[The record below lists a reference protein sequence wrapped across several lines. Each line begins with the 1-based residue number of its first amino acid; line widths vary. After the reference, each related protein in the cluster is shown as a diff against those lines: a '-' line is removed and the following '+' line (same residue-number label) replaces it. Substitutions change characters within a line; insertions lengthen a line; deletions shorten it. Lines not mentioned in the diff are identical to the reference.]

1 MGTRSFVE
9 IESKFSVTESAAV
22 PDLTRIH
29 SVDTI
34 LEKQSHSLSAV
45 YYDTEDLRLTRA
57 RITLRRREGGTDAG
71 WHIKLPGERGRIEIR
86 AELGEPV
93 DGEIRVPEEIRA
105 HVRALIR
112 RKELVP
118 IAQVDNER
126 TEYLLGD
133 AAGSPLAEF
142 CDDHV
147 TAWSFLPGGKQS
159 SWREWEVEL
168 AQPDGDEKE
177 QLTIMRTATALLIG
191 AGARA
196 SKSPSKLMSALG
208 ESIANAPTPP
218 SEPEIDEDSPA
229 AGVLAALEANRD
241 KLVDYDPRVRR
252 DEWDSVHQMRVATRE
267 LRSHLQTFEGILR
280 GETVTHIESE
290 LKLLAGVLG
299 QARDAE
305 VVEERFRSLLEE
317 EDSDALDDVTRQHI
331 GHDMAEEYRR
341 AHRRVVKT
349 LDSDRYLDLLDA
361 LDELILHPPLGA
373 PAEETAEHNA
383 EPATESVPES
393 AAEAGESAG
402 SESDPQKEDNDTS
415 AAAPLSAEDTLLEHV
430 EQAYKKLRKRHKAV
444 IATRNDRSIPLTER
458 EEHLHDMRKAA
469 KRLRYSAEAVGAATG
484 LKTKKLAKACKEMQS
499 LLGDFQDA
507 VTSREIIQRAA
518 AKAQR
523 RGESTFGYGML
534 YQRERMHGLE
544 ALRDYDR
551 VAEDIRKAHS
561 KLRRKK

>member
-9 IESKFSVTESAAV
+9 VESKFSITESAAV

-29 SVDTI
+29 SVEKI
-34 LEKQSHSLSAV
+34 LEEQSHSLSAV

-57 RITLRRREGGTDAG
+57 HITLRRREGGKDSG
-71 WHIKLPGERGRIEIR
+71 WHIKLPGSRGRIEIH
-86 AELGEPV
+86 AEIGEPV
-93 DGEIRVPEEIRA
+93 DGEIRVPDEIRA

-112 RKELVP
+112 RSELIP

-126 TEYLLGD
+126 TEYVLGTED
-133 AAGSPLAEF
+133 GTALAEF

-147 TAWSFLPGGKQS
+147 TAWSFLPGGHQQT
-159 SWREWEVEL
+159 WREWELEL
-168 AQPDGDEKE
+168 AQPEGDERE
-177 QLTIMRTATALLIG
+177 NTTIMRTATALLIG
-191 AGARA
+191 AGGRA

-208 ESIANAPTPP
+208 ESIKNAPLPP
-218 SEPEIDEDSPA
+218 AGPEPDEDSPA
-229 AGVLAALEANRD
+229 AGVLAALKTNRD
-241 KLVDYDPRVRR
+241 KLIDYDPRVRR
-252 DEWDSVHQMRVATRE
+252 NEWDSVHQMRVCTRE

-280 GETVTHIESE
+280 GKNITHIEEE

-299 QARDAE
+299 HARDAE
-305 VVEERFRSLLEE
+305 VVEERFHALLQE

-349 LDSDRYLDLLDA
+349 LDSERYLNLLDA
-361 LDELILHPPLGA
+361 LDELLLHPPLGEPEQETDSPEGDDVALQDVDTQDAEHEDGAQPDA
-373 PAEETAEHNA
+373 PAHT
-383 EPATESVPES
+383 PQ
-393 AAEAGESAG
+393 
-402 SESDPQKEDNDTS
+402 SERSP
-415 AAAPLSAEDTLLEHV
+415 EDTLLDHL

-444 IATRNDRSIPLTER
+444 IATRNDHSIPLVER
-458 EEHLHDMRKAA
+458 EEHLHDMRKSA

-484 LKTKKLAKACKEMQS
+484 LKTKKLTKACKEMQS

-507 VTSREIIQRAA
+507 VTSRDIILRIA

-523 RGESTFGYGML
+523 RGENTFGYGML
-534 YQRERMHGLE
+534 YQRERMHGLD